1 LFRFTHLR
9 GGGVAK
15 KMGVVKALEKKLG
28 MAIRVLE
35 YAQLKGAIGA
45 AVLAAAMK
53 QVIQKNRLGKGRI
66 S

>member
-1 LFRFTHLR
+1 
-9 GGGVAK
+9 
-15 KMGVVKALEKKLG
+15 MGVVKALEKKLG